1 MAMEKMFR
9 IFTVVCAFAI
19 AGFVFAM
26 PATVRAEVL
35 NDDELGSIEI
45 VDISVIENAAGI
57 FTPVGLAFNF
67 ARGGTLNPGDDLM
80 IQYRGL
86 NDTYI
91 SLLDYSPDRK
101 VKPLMMNEHVL
112 LTDGDIE
119 RETWWTVGDS
129 LGKEYIMMIVTNLPL
144 TDEELETISLAPD
157 EVTLEGKIVCV
168 AVNDFRVIG
177 PGRDPGMYN
186 SIDGTP
192 VETLSLEDIGGQ
204 PLNQWDGV
212 TRLTLSDFGGY
223 SIYPLN
229 TYPYNPWGYMYLY
242 PYPRIKPITY
252 MDRYS
257 FFSNVYYIIPSGP
270 EIRTNF
276 LNYATTGWLD
286 DGVIVIPPGGYWEG
300 SFEVGDMYRDYYLR
314 VLPYLIRENTS
325 WQQLQIQINGTL
337 VQSNIDFS
345 NAIGFGDYYTYN
357 PFGYYNAQLFMR
369 PGNNTLRIYWPQT
382 EEENLELQL
391 VDIVPSD
398 MVDSE
403 IDEAA
408 ADEVLVDTE
417 TPAETPAE

>member
-1 MAMEKMFR
+1 MEKMFR
-9 IFTVVCAFAI
+9 IFTVACAFAI
-19 AGFVFAM
+19 VGFVFAM
-26 PATVRAEVL
+26 PAAVKAEVL

-45 VDISVIENAAGI
+45 VDISVIENAAGM

-67 ARGGTLNPGDDLM
+67 SRGGTLNPGDDLM

-86 NDTYI
+86 NDTYV

-101 VKPLMMNEHVL
+101 VKPLVMNEHLL

-144 TDEELETISLAPD
+144 TDAELETISLAPD
-157 EVTLEGKIVCV
+157 EVTLEGKIVSV
-168 AVNDFRVIG
+168 AINDFRIVA

-186 SIDGTP
+186 SIDGDP
-192 VETLSLEDIGGQ
+192 VDTLSLEDIGGQ
-204 PLNQWDGV
+204 PLNHWDGV
-212 TRLTLSDFGGY
+212 TRIPLSDFGGY
-223 SIYPLN
+223 SVYPLN

-286 DGVIVIPPGGYWEG
+286 DGVMIIPPGGYWEG

-337 VQSNIDFS
+337 VTSNIDFS
-345 NAIGFGDYYTYN
+345 NAIGYGDYYTYN
-357 PFGYYNAQLFMR
+357 PFGYYNAQLYMR
-369 PGNNTLRIYWPQT
+369 PGNNTFRIYWPQD

-398 MVDSE
+398 MVTSE
-403 IDEAA
+403 IDEAV
-408 ADEVLVDTE
+408 ADEELVDTG
-417 TPAETPAE
+417 TPAE